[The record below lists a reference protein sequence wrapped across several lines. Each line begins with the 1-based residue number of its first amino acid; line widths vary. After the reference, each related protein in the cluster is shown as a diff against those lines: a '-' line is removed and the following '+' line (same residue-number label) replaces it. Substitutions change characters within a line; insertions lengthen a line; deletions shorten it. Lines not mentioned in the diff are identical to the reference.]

1 MITMITRA
9 TITISI
15 ATSTGRTSTF
25 QCGCSSRTLSSS
37 SANEASC
44 AITHILARVTC
55 SPLRGRIPQVNR
67 ARQHWL
73 FGIALAG
80 AIAVRILVMLAF
92 RPVMWF
98 GGDSA
103 SYLATGLRL
112 IPDPSRVGGYGFLL
126 WLLRPLGSFAVLAA
140 VQHLMGLAIG
150 VMIYHLARRH
160 RLPAWAATLAAIPVL
175 FDAYELQLE
184 TDVVPDISF
193 GILVFIA
200 LYLLLRSPGERRPAA
215 TAGAAFALGVS
226 AIL

>member
-9 TITISI
+9 AITISI

-25 QCGCSSRTLSSS
+25 QCGCSSKTLSSS
-37 SANEASC
+37 SAKEASC

-55 SPLRGRIPQVNR
+55 SPLRGRIPLVNR
-67 ARQHWL
+67 ARQHWP
-73 FGIALAG
+73 FGVALAA

-126 WLLRPLGSFAVLAA
+126 WLLQPLHSFVAVAA
-140 VQHLMGLAIG
+140 VQHAMGIGIG
-150 VMIYHLARRH
+150 VLIYLLARRYG
-160 RLPAWAATLAAIPVL
+160 LPGWAATLATLPVF
-175 FDAYELQLE
+175 FDAYQLQLE
-184 TDVVPDISF
+184 QDMVPDISF
-193 GILVFIA
+193 
-200 LYLLLRSPGERRPAA
+200 
-215 TAGAAFALGVS
+215 
-226 AIL
+226 